1 MTGHRLTWRPSFDSA
16 SAHWASVEASPDLT
30 AVHVLLCRRLSTRH
44 ADVGRYRWQRD
55 GKWRMIATSQRR
67 PRRRRR
73 GVLRLQHQHHF
84 TSPTARRCVCQAVCG
99 QVDGLSFFCAG
110 QSGAKN
116 NVSRHRAIAH
126 IAGGWYGV
134 VRCDRPPPVE
144 PPPPVQGGAH
154 TTHRGAVHCQ
164 LWRRHGASQLSPGLP
179 REMRWPLAPPPV
191 RPHYPLLLPCVDTD
205 RRLAVI
211 RFMVI
216 LIALSIAQFLT
227 LAATVS
233 PSDTHI

>member
-1 MTGHRLTWRPSFDSA
+1 LCTLPHPNGVGTAPFGLPLCPSCPVLPRPRMTGHRLTWRPSFDSA

-134 VRCDRPPPVE
+134 VRCDRPPPADLLHLCRAVRTRRTAALSTASSGGVME
-144 PPPPVQGGAH
+144 PVSCRLACPGRCGG
-154 TTHRGAVHCQ
+154 
-164 LWRRHGASQLSPGLP
+164 
-179 REMRWPLAPPPV
+179 RWPLRLFALTILCC
-191 RPHYPLLLPCVDTD
+191 YP
-205 RRLAVI
+205 A
-211 RFMVI
+211 
-216 LIALSIAQFLT
+216 
-227 LAATVS
+227 
-233 PSDTHI
+233 